1 MRNLVPCFVLAV
13 MMTAAIGERAQ
24 AQFQIEPAF
33 PNLSFA
39 SPVDLQNPGDGTNRL
54 FVVERAGV
62 IRVFENDPAVA
73 TAPIFLD
80 IQGRVSSG
88 GERGLLGL
96 AFDPD
101 FASNGYFYVY
111 YTAPSPLHSVV
122 SRFEVEVANPRHRD
136 SLRDFGFWILDWEK
150 FDSLSTN
157 EEAAPVGLGAASS
170 FVE

>member
-122 SRFEVEVANPRHRD
+122 SRFEVEVANPNQGDPD
-136 SLRDFGFWILDWEK
+136 SELILIEVGQPANNQDQ
-150 FDSLSTN
+150 FTIRSALS
-157 EEAAPVGLGAASS
+157 EHSHGGP
-170 FVE
+170 